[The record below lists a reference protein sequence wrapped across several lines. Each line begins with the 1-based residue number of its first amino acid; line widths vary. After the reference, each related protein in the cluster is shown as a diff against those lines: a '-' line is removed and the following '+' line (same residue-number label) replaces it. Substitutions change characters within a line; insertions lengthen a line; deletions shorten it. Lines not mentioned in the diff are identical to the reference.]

1 MLRLMKKDMILNK
14 VMSIFVFIMV
24 LILAPLMTTF
34 AQEQKIPSGLILG
47 TVPVL
52 LAMMYL
58 SAVLEE
64 EEKNPKAQGMMT
76 VIGYGRAKQVHVRF
90 IWVMVFFFFYTLIY
104 FLEKQR
110 ISSLE
115 PITLT
120 EWIGAFSFY
129 TIFISLYL
137 FLSMSLGVSR
147 GRYLMMLFIMC
158 LSLGPMILRYF
169 SISIDLSFLKKMAL
183 STFRMAALAIAVLS
197 FALFYSLTV
206 RYFEKKEL

>member
-14 VMSIFVFIMV
+14 VMSLFVFISS
-24 LILAPLMTTF
+24 LILAPLMSTL

-76 VIGYGRAKQVHVRF
+76 VIGYGRSKQVHVRF
-90 IWVMVFFFFYTLIY
+90 IWVLAFYLVYTLIY
-104 FLEKQR
+104 FLEMQW

-120 EWIGAFSFY
+120 QWSGAFSFY
-129 TIFISLYL
+129 LIFISLYV
-137 FLSMSLGVSR
+137 FLSMSLGVS
-147 GRYLMMLFIMC
+147 
-158 LSLGPMILRYF
+158 
-169 SISIDLSFLKKMAL
+169 
-183 STFRMAALAIAVLS
+183 
-197 FALFYSLTV
+197 
-206 RYFEKKEL
+206 